1 MSNILTP
8 VNKKRGVKMKSRLI
22 SSLFFLVLFSSFI
35 FAGNSAKGKI
45 VISQNTVQSLLNGI
59 ESDNMGLKTSSAYM
73 LGELKITNAVIP
85 LMQMMRDGVTE
96 EARIAAA
103 LSLYKLGTPMSI
115 NAIRQAIRFDNS
127 ERVKKMCLRFYS
139 EYLNKNTGI

>member
-8 VNKKRGVKMKSRLI
+8 VNKKRGVKMKSTLI
-22 SSLFFLVLFSSFI
+22 SSLFFLLIFSSFI

-45 VISQNTVQSLLNGI
+45 VITQNTVQSLLNGI

-96 EARIAAA
+96 EA
-103 LSLYKLGTPMSI
+103 
-115 NAIRQAIRFDNS
+115 NS
-127 ERVKKMCLRFYS
+127 QSMITSNDLRHES
-139 EYLNKNTGI
+139 S